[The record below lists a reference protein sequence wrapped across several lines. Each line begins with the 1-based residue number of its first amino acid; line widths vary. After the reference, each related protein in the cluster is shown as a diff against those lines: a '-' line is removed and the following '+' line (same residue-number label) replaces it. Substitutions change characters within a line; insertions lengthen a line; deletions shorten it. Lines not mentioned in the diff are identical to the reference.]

1 MTTSKVPLRFQIF
14 HGDEL
19 LREEVIGEPVI
30 KVGKLPSS
38 HLRLDDESVSRM
50 HAVIEVN
57 GPDDI
62 QVIDLGSTH
71 GTLVNGDKVAR
82 TRIKPGDEI
91 AFGHLRVVVSFAD
104 DEATKVAA
112 PHFVDNLVAQSTTPA
127 PQDVAPPP
135 AYAPPAYAP
144 AAAQPT
150 PAPPRMAPTM
160 PIPSAVAGGPP
171 RPPGPP
177 APAYAGAPMMQ
188 PPSFPGAGAGLGSP
202 GAMAHATAA
211 AEIEEVGS
219 QAVEVQA
226 LFRNVVMNTRHLT
239 DPTGKSHNSKGKIM
253 AVVGGALGL
262 MAVFTL
268 AAASIQEGHEK
279 ERFEAHMAA
288 DKDPAKFQHSRGNPA
303 LDVLFFGGLLFG
315 IGLAYAGLKRWSPDQ
330 KDYTVGSQG
339 GVDAPLAPE
348 FAGSS
353 RMALVSA
360 AGSEFVLNTTPQM
373 QGEVYVSGQSLPL
386 GQFVQQRGASF
397 PIPDGAR
404 IRLNAGESSFL
415 VSSVAKPRTLPVPFL
430 LWSWAEQKFTV
441 GAAALL
447 MLFLV
452 IIFSVPPDPKSL
464 SLDLLNTDNRF
475 VNFLIKPPE
484 EKEEEIPEWL
494 KSNKNDDQGG
504 KGKRHKGDEGKMG
517 KESSKNKQ
525 GLYGLKGPQDNPDP
539 HMAKKLAEEE
549 AKNAGILG
557 MIKMEEGSHLA
568 SLFGRD
574 TALGSDAENVLGG
587 LLGNQIGEAYG
598 VGGLGLVGTGS
609 GGGGTGEGTIGL
621 GNLGTIGKGG
631 GGGDGSGYGRGAG
644 GLRGRRARAPDVIPG
659 QAAVRGS
666 LDKEIIRRIIRRHIN
681 EVKYCYEQE
690 LVKKPDLQ
698 GRIAVQFTI
707 AATGQVVTSVMQ
719 NSSVGSPRVEN
730 CVVQAVRRWEFPK
743 PRGGGIVIVTY
754 PFVFNPAG
762 GGEE

>member
-1 MTTSKVPLRFQIF
+1 MSTPKVPLRFQIF

-19 LREEVIGEPVI
+19 LREEVISEPVI

-91 AFGHLRVVVSFAD
+91 AFGQLRVVVSYAD

-112 PHFVDNLVAQSTTPA
+112 PQFVDSLAAQSATPA
-127 PQDVAPPP
+127 PVTSAPIAPVAPPV
-135 AYAPPAYAP
+135 
-144 AAAQPT
+144 AAAP
-150 PAPPRMAPTM
+150 PPRMAPTM
-160 PIPSAVAGGPP
+160 PIPQAAGGGAPPPP
-171 RPPGPP
+171 RPP
-177 APAYAGAPMMQ
+177 APAYPMAAPM
-188 PPSFPGAGAGLGSP
+188 PPAGFGMGGGPGMP
-202 GAMAHATAA
+202 AMAHAASV
-211 AEIEEVGS
+211 AEIEEPGT
-219 QAVEVQA
+219 QAVEVQT
-226 LFRNVVMNTRHLT
+226 LFRNVVVHTRHLT
-239 DPTGKSHNSKGKIM
+239 DPTGKSHNNKGKVM
-253 AVVGGALGL
+253 AIAGCALALVGVA
-262 MAVFTL
+262 TL
-268 AAASIQEGHEK
+268 VGASIAEGHEK
-279 ERFEAHMAA
+279 ERYEKHLA
-288 DKDPAKFQHSRGNPA
+288 DGKDPAKFQHSPGNPG
-303 LDVLFFGGLLFG
+303 LDALFFGGLILG
-315 IGLAYAGLKRWSPDQ
+315 VGMAYMGLKRMNPGQ
-330 KDYTVGSQG
+330 KDYTVGSQS

-348 FAGSS
+348 FAGAS
-353 RMALVSA
+353 RFSLVSA
-360 AGSEFVLNTTPQM
+360 AGSDFVLNTTPQM
-373 QGEVYVSGQSLPL
+373 QGEVYLSGQSTPL
-386 GQFVQQRGASF
+386 SQYVQQRGASF
-397 PIPDGAR
+397 SIPEGAR
-404 IRLNAGESSFL
+404 IRIDAGESRFL
-415 VSSVAKPRTLPVPFL
+415 VSSVAKPKTLPVPFL

-441 GAAALL
+441 GAAAILL
-447 MLFLV
+447 LFLV

-525 GLYGLKGPQDNPDP
+525 GLYAIKGPQDNPDP

-557 MIKMEEGSHLA
+557 LMKMEEGSHLA

-574 TALGSDAENVLGG
+574 TALGTDAENVLGG

-644 GLRGRRARAPDVIPG
+644 GLRGRKARAPDVIPG

-707 AATGQVVTSVMQ
+707 AATGQVVASVMQ
-719 NSSVGSPRVEN
+719 QSSVGSPRVEN

-743 PRGGGIVIVTY
+743 PLGGGIVIVTY

>member
-1 MTTSKVPLRFQIF
+1 MTTFKVPLRFQIF

-19 LREEVIGEPVI
+19 LREEVISEPVI

-91 AFGHLRVVVSFAD
+91 AFGHLRVIVSYAD

-112 PHFVDNLVAQSTTPA
+112 PAYAENVVPQSAT
-127 PQDVAPPP
+127 PPP
-135 AYAPPAYAP
+135 AYVAPPAPAP
-144 AAAQPT
+144 VAPPSPVA
-150 PAPPRMAPTM
+150 APPRMVAPTA
-160 PIPSAVAGGPP
+160 PIPQSAGGAPP
-171 RPPGPP
+171 RPP
-177 APAYAGAPMMQ
+177 APQYPSPPMMQ
-188 PPSFPGAGAGLGSP
+188 PPPGFPGAGAPTGMSQ
-202 GAMAHATAA
+202 MAAAASA

-219 QAVEVQA
+219 QAVEVQS
-226 LFRNVVMNTRHLT
+226 LFRGVVVNTRHLT
-239 DPTGKSHNSKGKIM
+239 DPSGKAHNGTGKIM
-253 AVVGGALGL
+253 TIAGAVLAVIALL
-262 MAVFTL
+262 TL
-268 AAASIQEGHEK
+268 AGASVQEGHEK
-279 ERFEAHMAA
+279 DAFEKHMSEG
-288 DKDPAKFQHSRGNPA
+288 KDPAKFVHSRGNPA
-303 LDVLFFGGLLFG
+303 LDVLFFGGILVGVSLS
-315 IGLAYAGLKRWSPDQ
+315 YMGLKRWSRIE
-330 KDYTVGSQG
+330 KDYVVGSSTG
-339 GVDAPLAPE
+339 ADAPLAPE
-348 FAGSS
+348 FAGGE
-353 RMALVSA
+353 RLALVTAS
-360 AGSEFVLNTTPQM
+360 GSDFVVHTTPSM
-373 QGEVYVSGQSLPL
+373 QGEVYIGGQAMPL
-386 GQFVQQRGASF
+386 ANYVQQRGQSF
-397 PIPDGAR
+397 PLTDGAR
-404 IRLNAGESSFL
+404 IRLDAGETRFL
-415 VSSVAKPRTLPVPFL
+415 ISSVAKPRTLPVPFL
-430 LWSWAEQKFTV
+430 LWSWAEQKFTL
-441 GAAALL
+441 AAAGVLL
-447 MLFLV
+447 LFLV

-504 KGKRHKGDEGKMG
+504 KGKAHKGEQGKMG

-539 HMAKKLAEEE
+539 HLAKKLAEEE

-557 MIKMEEGSHLA
+557 LIKADEGSHLA

-598 VGGLGLVGTGS
+598 VGGLGMTGTGS

-631 GGGDGSGYGRGAG
+631 GGGNGSGYGRGAG

-719 NSSVGSPRVEN
+719 TSSVGSPKVEN

-743 PRGGGIVIVTY
+743 PKGGGIVIVSY

-762 GGEE
+762 GGDEQ

>member
-1 MTTSKVPLRFQIF
+1 MTTLKVPLRFQIF
-14 HGDEL
+14 HGDAL
-19 LREEVIGEPVI
+19 LREEIISEPVI

-91 AFGHLRVVVSFAD
+91 AFGQLRVVVSYAD
-104 DEATKVAA
+104 EESTKVAA
-112 PHFVDNLVAQSTTPA
+112 PAYAEQVVPQSATPA
-127 PQDVAPPP
+127 PQYAAPAPQ
-135 AYAPPAYAP
+135 YTAPPAPVA
-144 AAAQPT
+144 
-150 PAPPRMAPTM
+150 APPRMMAPTA
-160 PIPSAVAGGPP
+160 PIPQSAAP
-171 RPPGPP
+171 RPPTPSYP
-177 APAYAGAPMMQ
+177 APPMMAA
-188 PPSFPGAGAGLGSP
+188 PPSFAAPAAP
-202 GAMAHATAA
+202 MAMSSMAA
-211 AEIEEVGS
+211 AASASEIEDAGS
-219 QAVEVQA
+219 QSAEVQA
-226 LFRNVVMNTRHLT
+226 YFRGVVVNTRHLS
-239 DPTGKSHNSKGKIM
+239 DPSGKSHNGTGKIM
-253 AVVGGALGL
+253 TIIGCVLATVAMLTLVG
-262 MAVFTL
+262 
-268 AAASIQEGHEK
+268 ASIEGGHEK
-279 ERFEAHMAA
+279 EKYEKHMA
-288 DKDPAKFQHSRGNPA
+288 DGKDPAKFVRSAGNPA
-303 LDVLFFGGLLFG
+303 LDVLFFGGIIVG
-315 IGLAYAGLKRWSPDQ
+315 ITLAYVGLKRWSPTQ
-330 KDYTVGSQG
+330 KDYVVGSQS
-339 GVDAPLAPE
+339 GVDAPLA
-348 FAGSS
+348 
-353 RMALVSA
+353 
-360 AGSEFVLNTTPQM
+360 SEFTGGERLGLVTANGTDFVVNTTPAM
-373 QGEVYVSGQSLPL
+373 QGEVYVSGQALPL
-386 GQFVQQRGASF
+386 SHYVQQRGQSF
-397 PIPDGAR
+397 PLTDGAR
-404 IRLNAGESSFL
+404 IRIDAGESRFL
-415 VSSVAKPRTLPVPFL
+415 ISSVAKPRTLPVPFL
-430 LWSWAEQKFTV
+430 LWSWAEQKFTL
-441 GAAALL
+441 AAAGVLL
-447 MLFLV
+447 LFLV

-475 VNFLIKPPE
+475 LNFLIKPPE

-504 KGKRHKGDEGKMG
+504 KGKRHKDEEGKMG

-539 HMAKKLAEEE
+539 HLAKKLAEEE

-557 MIKMEEGSHLA
+557 LIKADEGSHLA

-587 LLGNQIGEAYG
+587 LLGSQIGEAYG
-598 VGGLGLVGTGS
+598 VGGLGMVGTGS

-631 GGGDGSGYGRGAG
+631 GGGNGSGYGRGAG

-659 QAAVRGS
+659 QASVRGS

-690 LVKKPDLQ
+690 LVKKPDLS

-719 NSSVGSPRVEN
+719 TSSVGSPKVEN

-743 PRGGGIVIVTY
+743 PKGGGIVIVSY

-762 GGEE
+762 GGDQ

>member
-1 MTTSKVPLRFQIF
+1 MTTPKVPLRFQIF

-19 LREEVIGEPVI
+19 LREEVISEPVI

-82 TRIKPGDEI
+82 TRVRAGDEI
-91 AFGHLRVVVSFAD
+91 AFGQLRVVISHAD

-112 PHFVDNLVAQSTTPA
+112 QPFVDQLAAQSATPA
-127 PQDVAPPP
+127 PLVPAAVPPP
-135 AYAPPAYAP
+135 AVSAPV
-144 AAAQPT
+144 
-150 PAPPRMAPTM
+150 PPRMAPTM
-160 PIPSAVAGGPP
+160 PIPAAAGAGGPP
-171 RPPGPP
+171 RPPGPAYP
-177 APAYAGAPMMQ
+177 AAAPAMT
-188 PPSFPGAGAGLGSP
+188 PPPGFPGAAASAG
-202 GAMAHATAA
+202 MAPMARAAAA
-211 AEIEEVGS
+211 AEVEEPGT

-226 LFRNVVMNTRHLT
+226 LYRNVVVNTRHLT
-239 DPTGKSHNSKGKIM
+239 DPSGKAHNSKGKVM
-253 AVVGGALGL
+253 
-262 MAVFTL
+262 TL
-268 AAASIQEGHEK
+268 AGCALAAVGVVTLVAASIQEGHEK
-279 ERFEAHMAA
+279 ERYEKHLAD
-288 DKDPAKFQHSRGNPA
+288 DKDPAKFQRSPGNPA
-303 LDVLFFGGLLFG
+303 LDVLFFGGLIVG
-315 IGLAYAGLKRWSPDQ
+315 IGLAYTGLKRWNPGQ
-330 KDYTVGSQG
+330 KDYTVGSQA

-348 FAGSS
+348 VAGSS

-360 AGSEFVLNTTPQM
+360 AGSEFVLNTTPAM

-386 GQFVQQRGASF
+386 AQFVQQRGASF
-397 PIPDGAR
+397 PIPEGAR
-404 IRLNAGESSFL
+404 IRLDAGDSRFL
-415 VSSVAKPRTLPVPFL
+415 ISSVAKPRTLPVPFL

-441 GAAALL
+441 GAAAVLL
-447 MLFLV
+447 LFLV

-539 HMAKKLAEEE
+539 HLAKKLAEEE

-557 MIKMEEGSHLA
+557 LMKMEEGSHLA

-644 GLRGRRARAPDVIPG
+644 GLRGRKARAPDVIPG

-690 LVKKPDLQ
+690 LVKRPDLQ

-707 AATGQVVTSVMQ
+707 AATGQVVASVMQ
-719 NSSVGSPRVEN
+719 QSSVGSPKVEN

-743 PRGGGIVIVTY
+743 PLGGGIVIVTY

-762 GGEE
+762 GGE